1 MQASKRKLQR
11 PGRFWASL
19 TLFGLAATVCC
30 GAQAQG
36 GYPARPV
43 SLVVGFAAGGSTDK
57 LARLLAREMQDA
69 LGQQVVVENRPGAA
83 GNIAAQYVAQAAPDG
98 YTLFMATLSSQAIN
112 PWIYTKPGFDPLK
125 SFEPVA
131 LVARYP
137 LVVAVNP
144 AVPTQT
150 SAELLAYIRAN
161 PGKVFFSSAG
171 SGSPG
176 HLSGELVK
184 SQAKV
189 DLTHVAYKGGG
200 PAMLAAM
207 GGEVTMTIETI
218 PAMIPHVKS
227 GKLKGLAV
235 TSAQR
240 SPALPQL
247 PTLAESGL
255 AGFEVTS
262 WAGIVAPARTP
273 VDVLAK
279 LQAAVGKALAVPKLK
294 SAMEADGALPSFM
307 PGRQFQEFTAGELK
321 RWGEVVRGAGVKA
334 E

>member
-1 MQASKRKLQR
+1 MQAKQRKPHR
-11 PGRFWASL
+11 PGRIRATL
-19 TLFGLAATVCC
+19 TLIGLAATTCC
-30 GAQAQG
+30 TAYAQG

-57 LARLLAREMQDA
+57 LARSLAREMQEA

-112 PWIYTKPGFDPLK
+112 PWIYAKPGFDPLK

-144 AVPTQT
+144 AMPTQT
-150 SAELLAYIRAN
+150 SAELLAYMRAN

-189 DLTHVAYKGGG
+189 DMTHVAYKGGG

-207 GGEVTMTIETI
+207 GGEVTLTIETI

-235 TSAQR
+235 TSGQR
-240 SPALPQL
+240 SAALPQL

-255 AGFEVTS
+255 ARFEVTS
-262 WAGIVAPARTP
+262 WAGIVAPAKTP
-273 VDVLAK
+273 PNVLEK
-279 LQAAVGKALAVPKLK
+279 LQAAVGKALAAPRLK
-294 SAMEADGALPSFM
+294 SAMEADGALPSYM
-307 PGRQFQEFTAGELK
+307 PGKQLQVFTAAELK
-321 RWGEVVRGAGVKA
+321 RWGEVVRGANVKA
-334 E
+334 D

>member
-1 MQASKRKLQR
+1 MPVITRKSR
-11 PGRFWASL
+11 PVRHA
-19 TLFGLAATVCC
+19 LARLAIVGVAAFAGT
-30 GAQAQG
+30 AHAES
-36 GYPARPV
+36 GYPARPI

-57 LARLLAREMQDA
+57 LARLLAQGMQDA
-69 LGQQVVVENRPGAA
+69 LGKQVVVENRPGAA
-83 GNIAAQYVAQAAPDG
+83 GNVAAQYVAQATADG

-112 PWIYTKPGFDPLK
+112 PWIYPNAGFDPLK
-125 SFEPVA
+125 RFEPVA

-144 AVPTQT
+144 ALPTPT
-150 SAELLAYIRAN
+150 SAELLAYTRAN

-171 SGSPG
+171 AGSPG

-184 SQAKV
+184 SMARV
-189 DLTHVAYKGGG
+189 DMTHVAYKGGG

-218 PAMIPHVKS
+218 PAMIPHIKS

-235 TSAQR
+235 TSSQR

-262 WAGIVAPARTP
+262 WAGVVAPARTP
-273 VDVLAK
+273 ADVLEK
-279 LQAAVGKALAVPKLK
+279 LQAAVRKAMASPKLA
-294 SAMEADGALPSFM
+294 SAMEADGALPSYLPGNAFQDFM
-307 PGRQFQEFTAGELK
+307 AAESK
-321 RWGEVVRGAGVKA
+321 RWGDVVRAASIKV

>member
-1 MQASKRKLQR
+1 MQATQRKRQPFRRLCT
-11 PGRFWASL
+11 
-19 TLFGLAATVCC
+19 TLAIFGVAATACC
-30 GAQAQG
+30 AAYAQG

-112 PWIYTKPGFDPLK
+112 PWIYPKLAFDPIK

-144 AVPTQT
+144 ALPAQT
-150 SAELLAYIRAN
+150 SAELLAYMRAN

-184 SQAKV
+184 SMGKV

-235 TSAQR
+235 TSGQR

-247 PTLAESGL
+247 PTLSEAGL

-262 WAGIVAPARTP
+262 WAGIVAPAKTSP
-273 VDVLAK
+273 DVLEK
-279 LQAAVGKALAVPKLK
+279 LQAAVGKALAQPKLK
-294 SAMEADGALPSFM
+294 SAMEADGALPSYM
-307 PGRQFQEFTAGELK
+307 PGKQFQDFTAAELK
-321 RWGEVVRGAGVKA
+321 RWGEVVRSANVKA

>member
-1 MQASKRKLQR
+1 MHASKQTPQPARR
-11 PGRFWASL
+11 PWAHL
-19 TLFGLAATVCC
+19 MLFGLTAAVCC
-30 GAQAQG
+30 AAQAQG
-36 GYPARPV
+36 GYPARPI
-43 SLVVGFAAGGSTDK
+43 SLVVGFSAGGSTDK

-112 PWIYTKPGFDPLK
+112 PWIYTKIGFDPVK
-125 SFEPVA
+125 SFVPVA

-144 AVPTQT
+144 ALPAQT
-150 SAELLAYIRAN
+150 SAELLAYMRAN

-184 SQAKV
+184 SMAKV
-189 DLTHVAYKGGG
+189 DMTHVAYKGGG

-227 GKLKGLAV
+227 GKLKGVAV
-235 TSAQR
+235 TSGQR
-240 SPALPQL
+240 SSALPQL
-247 PTLAESGL
+247 PTLSESGL
-255 AGFEVTS
+255 AGFDVTS

-273 VDVLAK
+273 PDVMEK
-279 LQAAVGKALAVPKLK
+279 LQGAVGKALATPKLR
-294 SAMEADGALPSFM
+294 SAMEADGALPSYL
-307 PGRQFQEFTAGELK
+307 PGKPFQDFIAAELK
-321 RWGEVVRGAGVKA
+321 RWGDVVRTANVKA
-334 E
+334 D